1 MEEKKNRSELCKFVG
16 ENLKVIRGKLA
27 LSQEMVANE
36 TSLSVSHYRS
46 IEQGRGNPSVQT
58 LERISDTMHIS
69 LQEILMHGL
78 SHCAPDYYSLQDLAL
93 SEEDTLLFKNVLQAL
108 VDLLTSKKSE

>member
-78 SHCAPDYYSLQDLAL
+78 FCICSEAFSRSVFWLSFHCRNASSDAL
-93 SEEDTLLFKNVLQAL
+93 
-108 VDLLTSKKSE
+108 